1 MFPSNYGITLIL
13 REAFSHLLTSGAL
26 GERTPGKPGQG
37 HGVTNMKEEW
47 VSPTFRRLT
56 VGEDHVSYA
65 YVQIGYESVP
75 EGECGPEGLTQRWG
89 GLDVEHFVRAL
100 QKG

>member
-1 MFPSNYGITLIL
+1 M
-13 REAFSHLLTSGAL
+13 
-26 GERTPGKPGQG
+26 Q
-37 HGVTNMKEEW
+37 EEW

-75 EGECGPEGLTQRWG
+75 EGEFGPEGLTQRWG
-89 GLDVEHFVRAL
+89 GLDVDCWPFSLWDITRAVGWL
-100 QKG
+100 SCCYLF